1 MIELSRILCP
11 VDLSEP
17 SRRALDHAVAVAR
30 WYGSAITVLR
40 VIPPVVP
47 LIGYSGEPYYLPP
60 ALSAADLEQVRR
72 ATERFAARES
82 GGPPMETLV
91 VQGDVADQI
100 DAHAGRLGAGLI
112 VLGTHGHRGFERL
125 MLGSVTERVLRTTSC
140 PVLTV
145 PPAAP
150 DAVPARAGLF
160 TRILCG
166 VDFSPASMRALQFA
180 ASIAKEADAHLTAV
194 HVIEHPSP
202 WPLPAGTRD
211 MASLN
216 KTAEAAARERL
227 HAAIADDVREYAR
240 VEEVV
245 AEGKAYTAILDLA
258 RAAQADLIVIGA
270 HEGGA
275 PLRALGSTTNH
286 IVRAA
291 ACPVLTLRGA
301 PASPGSVA

>member
-1 MIELSRILCP
+1 MIELPRILCP

-17 SRRALDHAVAVAR
+17 SRRALDHAVAIAR

-47 LIGYSGEPYYLPP
+47 LIGYSGEPSYLPP
-60 ALSAADLEQVRR
+60 PLSAADLEQVRL

-91 VQGDVADQI
+91 VQGDVADEI
-100 DAHAGRLGAGLI
+100 EAHAGRLGAGLI
-112 VLGTHGHRGFERL
+112 VMGTHGHRGFERL
-125 MLGSVTERVLRTTSC
+125 MLGSVTERVLRMASC

-180 ASIAKEADAHLTAV
+180 ASIAKEANAHLTAM
-194 HVIEHPSP
+194 HVVEHPAP

-216 KTAEAAARERL
+216 QRAETDARDRL
-227 HAAIADDVREYAR
+227 RAAIGDDVREYAA
-240 VEEVV
+240 VEEIV
-245 AEGKAYTAILDLA
+245 AEGKAYKAILG
-258 RAAQADLIVIGA
+258 RAADEQADLIVIGA

-275 PLRALGSTTNH
+275 GLRALGSTANH
-286 IVRAA
+286 IVRSAS
-291 ACPVLTLRGA
+291 CPVLTLRGSA
-301 PASPGSVA
+301 AERRP